1 MRNLSK
7 LAQHD
12 NISIAFR
19 GNRSNQRRI
28 PPADRLLERKVKNM
42 KLPGEEESGG
52 TGLPVVYMIIGVS
65 AFVLILLFVL
75 LQSNGKKNS
84 GSDYL
89 RELKA
94 QQEEEAAVEAE
105 SEQPEGTER
114 KLRAE
119 DLDFWDM
126 YPVEEESDGE
136 TIESE
141 KATSSKSAFTE
152 KAEKE
157 REELKQKEQEAQEA
171 LNDPSTDGKHTLVTT
186 PDGKEE
192 WVLISPY
199 LTKNTYDFTKI
210 EEKAGI
216 KRYLENDRN
225 ISYVGVDISKQTG
238 AVNFTGLKAAGVD
251 YVMIRLGGRG
261 YSTGQISLDENFKD
275 NIEGAIAE
283 GLDVGVYFYSQAINQ
298 DEAVQEANFVI
309 QNLEPYKGSVKY
321 PVAFDMEFVINDEAR
336 IDGLSREDRTGITTS
351 FLESIKAAGYI
362 PMVYGDKEWLI
373 KEVDLAKLQSYD
385 VWLAQETDMPDYP
398 YQYAMWQYSTKG
410 VLNGIKG
417 NANLSICFIGYSQR

>member
-1 MRNLSK
+1 
-7 LAQHD
+7 
-12 NISIAFR
+12 
-19 GNRSNQRRI
+19 
-28 PPADRLLERKVKNM
+28 M

-65 AFVLILLFVL
+65 AFMLILLFVL
-75 LQSNGKKNS
+75 LHSNGKKNN

-89 RELKA
+89 KELKA
-94 QQEEEAAVEAE
+94 QQEEMEVEESE
-105 SEQPEGTER
+105 SEQPEETER

-126 YPVEEESDGE
+126 YPVEEETDGE
-136 TIESE
+136 SASSKDAST
-141 KATSSKSAFTE
+141 SKSALTE
-152 KAEKE
+152 KAEQE
-157 REELKQKEQEAQEA
+157 REEQKQKEQEA
-171 LNDPSTDGKHTLVTT
+171 LNDPSTDGKHTLVKT

-210 EEKAGI
+210 EEKAGL
-216 KRYLENDRN
+216 KRYLENDKN

-251 YVMIRLGGRG
+251 YVMIRLGSRG
-261 YSTGQISLDENFKD
+261 YSTGQISLDENFKE

-336 IDGLSREDRTGITTS
+336 IDGLSREDRTGIAAS
-351 FLESIKAAGYI
+351 FLEGIKATGYI
-362 PMVYGDKEWLI
+362 PMLYGDKEWLI

-385 VWLAQETDMPDYP
+385 VWLTQETDIPDYP

-417 NANLSICFIGYSQR
+417 DAHLNICFIGYSQR